1 MEQFIKDIVA
11 YDKKAR
17 EHVATQKRQLQAY
30 RSELKQEVATLYE
43 TYAQEECQKLSTY
56 EAELK
61 KDYETYA
68 MQQEQQKQAEITYY
82 QSLSQNQS
90 QYVTSMVNKICEGL
104 KEEKL

>member
-11 YDKKAR
+11 YDKQAR
-17 EHVATQKRQLQAY
+17 ERVAVQKQQLQEY
-30 RSELKQEVATLYE
+30 SSELKTEVATLYE
-43 TYAQEECQKLSTY
+43 TYAIDEQRKLSTY

-61 KDYETYA
+61 KDYDSYV
-68 MQQEQQKQAEITYY
+68 MQQEQHKQAEIAYY

-90 QYVTSMVNKICEGL
+90 QYVASMVNKICEGL